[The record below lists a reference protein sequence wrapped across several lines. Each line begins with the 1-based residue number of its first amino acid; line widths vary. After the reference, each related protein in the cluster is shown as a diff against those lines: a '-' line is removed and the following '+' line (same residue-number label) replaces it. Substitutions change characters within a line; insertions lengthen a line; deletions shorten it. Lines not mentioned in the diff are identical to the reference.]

1 MSSIIKN
8 FSQFHFLNEEDS
20 FWSNMIGNLGGG
32 IKNVAVGQVTDV
44 LLGKLGIKAN
54 TFGGT
59 IIRNMVQ
66 SLDLSEYPKFIMGEV
81 GVRDIAPKL
90 ADATIATLTDMGV
103 DGIATRLLK
112 LEDDQKDGLVY
123 KMIKELISNEASK
136 REFKD
141 NLVGIWTWILGGSSP
156 SASQSSPFGVIK
168 AQADS
173 GEEQSSGNVAS
184 SGMPSQGTSWDNI
197 LKSISGGSTA
207 SQGRGS
213 VAG

>member
-20 FWSNMIGNLGGG
+20 FWSSLVGNLGGG
-32 IKNVAVGQVTDV
+32 IKNVAVGQVTDT

-81 GVRDIAPKL
+81 GVKDIAPKL
-90 ADATIATLTDMGV
+90 ADATIATLSDMGV

-112 LEDDQKDGLVY
+112 MEEGQKDGLIY

-141 NLVGIWTWILGGSSP
+141 NLVGVWTWILGGSSP
-156 SASQSSPFGVIK
+156 SSGQSSPFGVIK

-173 GEEQSSGNVAS
+173 GSTDSGSGSQSPNSWEE
-184 SGMPSQGTSWDNI
+184 I
-197 LKSISGGSTA
+197 LKSISGGNTMP
-207 SQGRGS
+207 QGRGP
-213 VAG
+213 VTG

>member
-20 FWSNMIGNLGGG
+20 FWSSLVGNLGGG
-32 IKNVAVGQVTDV
+32 IKNVAVGQVTDT

-66 SLDLSEYPKFIMGEV
+66 SLDLSEYPQFIMGEV
-81 GVRDIAPKL
+81 GVKEIAPKL
-90 ADATIATLTDMGV
+90 ADATIATLSDMGV

-112 LEDDQKDGLVY
+112 MEEGQRDGLIY

-141 NLVGIWTWILGGSSP
+141 NLVGVWTWILGGSSP
-156 SASQSSPFGVIK
+156 SSSQSSPFGVIK

-173 GEEQSSGNVAS
+173 GSSSQPPNSWEE
-184 SGMPSQGTSWDNI
+184 I
-197 LKSISGGSTA
+197 LKSISGGNTMP
-207 SQGRGS
+207 QGRGP
-213 VAG
+213 VTG